1 MTPGNAPD
9 RLEMLLAFANQRP
22 NDPFARYGLA
32 MEYKNRGR
40 LDDAAET
47 FRTLI
52 AAHPDYTPAYLHAG
66 NTEVELGRRDE
77 ARSIYQAGI
86 AACTRKG
93 DAHAQSELQ
102 TALASL

>member
-1 MTPGNAPD
+1 MSSSND
-9 RLEMLLAFANQRP
+9 RLQMLLEFARNNPR
-22 NDPFARYGLA
+22 DPFAHYGLA

-47 FRTLI
+47 FRALM

-66 NTEVELGRRDE
+66 NTEVALGRRDQ

-86 AACTRKG
+86 AACAQKG

-102 TALASL
+102 AALANL